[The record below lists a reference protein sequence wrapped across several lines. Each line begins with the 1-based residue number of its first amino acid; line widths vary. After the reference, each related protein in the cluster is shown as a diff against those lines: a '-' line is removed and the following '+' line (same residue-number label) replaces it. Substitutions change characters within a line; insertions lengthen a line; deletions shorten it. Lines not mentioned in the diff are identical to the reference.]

1 MPMSQ
6 MLALSFLFFMGSV
19 AGWVIELVFR
29 RFFSSANPER
39 KWINPGFCTGP
50 YVPLYGLG
58 LAALYLIVSL
68 ERYSVFE
75 SVFWTRAALF
85 VAGAAAMTAIEYA
98 AGALSLKLLH
108 VRLWDYSNQ
117 WGNVRGLICPKFS
130 LAWAALVAVYY
141 FAIHPYILDSV
152 AWLAQNLAFSF
163 VIGFFYGV
171 FVLDVAHSLQLAARL
186 RRFAEEN
193 GVVVKYERLKSHIR
207 AERDRAHE
215 KAGFFQPFK
224 SSRDIAEYLREM
236 RGEFE
241 QRKTKSRQGH

>member
-1 MPMSQ
+1 

-85 VAGAAAMTAIEYA
+85 VTGAAAMTAIEYA
-98 AGALSLKLLH
+98 AG
-108 VRLWDYSNQ
+108 
-117 WGNVRGLICPKFS
+117 G
-130 LAWAALVAVYY
+130 
-141 FAIHPYILDSV
+141 
-152 AWLAQNLAFSF
+152 AQL
-163 VIGFFYGV
+163 
-171 FVLDVAHSLQLAARL
+171 
-186 RRFAEEN
+186 E
-193 GVVVKYERLKSHIR
+193 
-207 AERDRAHE
+207 
-215 KAGFFQPFK
+215 
-224 SSRDIAEYLREM
+224 
-236 RGEFE
+236 
-241 QRKTKSRQGH
+241 

>member
-58 LAALYLIVSL
+58 LVALYLIVSL

-85 VAGAAAMTAIEYA
+85 VTGAAAMTAIEYA
-98 AGALSLKLLH
+98 AGALSLKVLH

-207 AERDRAHE
+207 AERDRTHE

-224 SSRDIAEYLREM
+224 SSRDIAEHLREM

-241 QRKTKSRQGH
+241 QRKTKSRQGR

>member
-68 ERYSVFE
+68 ERYSLFE

-186 RRFAEEN
+186 RRFAEDN
-193 GVVVKYERLKSHIR
+193 GVAVKYERLKSPTR

-224 SSRDIAEYLREM
+224 SSRDIAEHLREM

-241 QRKTKSRQGH
+241 QRKTKSRQGR